1 MPTYNQ
7 TIGAR
12 YHIYNSLFLQLPYQ
26 NIFRTGTLLPL
37 LQQHC
42 ETGFEEG
49 KSAIEI
55 LNQFFQDFTP
65 GTNQSE
71 QFDLLFNFIQ
81 YIERQVALFDSI
93 EDSAFEQINDL
104 NGKGTI
110 SSLLLHAKF
119 EHKEEL
125 LAKHLEEFSLRP
137 VLTAHPTQFYP
148 GHVLGILTDLEKS
161 IRSHELG
168 HINLLLQQLGKTGFI
183 NDTKPTPYDEA
194 ITLCWY
200 LENVFYH
207 AIPEIIEKLA
217 AGLDIPL
224 SQWKNNRLMVIGF
237 WPGGDRDG
245 NPFVTSEITLKVA
258 ARLQESILK
267 CYYRDVRILRR
278 RLTFKGV
285 DKIMIDIE
293 QRIYNWVFG
302 TVKGYHHIDEF
313 INDLQSARKI
323 LVSDHGGL
331 FLDLLDSFIL
341 KVKQFGFYFASLD
354 IRQDSRKHD
363 YVWTQILNELSKQ
376 GKSISSV
383 EFEKLSIQDQIK
395 YLLSLNVSLDGLNME
410 DVLVNET
417 INSIKAIASIQNSNG
432 KTGGHRYVISNC
444 QSSLHIIEVYALA
457 KLLIG
462 TNEGLELDVVPLF
475 ETIDDLAH
483 APSIMEQLY
492 QVEEYKKH
500 LQRRNSHQTI
510 MLGFSDGTKDGGY
523 LRANWSIFRAKEN
536 LTNVSRKHDLKAIF
550 FDGRGGPPARGGG
563 NTHDFYASLGNTIEH
578 EEVQITVQGQTIS
591 SNFGKIA
598 SCKFNLEQLL
608 SAGLEG
614 AVFKRPE
621 NQMSDEDKKLLDTL
635 ADAGY
640 EAYLGLKHHAKFV
653 PYLEKVTPLSYF
665 GDTNIGSRPVK
676 RNGADGLKFE
686 DLRAIPFVGSWA
698 MMKQNIPGF
707 YGVGSAIKKLEDQGE
722 EQKLKQLYKNSL
734 FFRTLLGNSMMSL
747 TKTYYNATTYLANDP
762 EFGEFWKK
770 MFAEYNLSR
779 EETLNVSGLN
789 GLMENNP
796 NIRDSVRL
804 RERIVLPLIAI
815 QQFALM
821 NIRNLTEE
829 NKMYEMRYRKLII
842 RSMFGIINAARNS
855 A

>member
-12 YHIYNSLFLQLPYQ
+12 YHIYNSLFLQLPYH

-37 LQQHC
+37 LQQYC
-42 ETGFEEG
+42 ESGFEEG
-49 KSAIEI
+49 KSATEI

-81 YIERQVALFDSI
+81 YVERQVALFDSI

-104 NGKGTI
+104 TGKGTI
-110 SSLLLHAKF
+110 TSLLLKAKF
-119 EHKEEL
+119 ENKEDA
-125 LAKHLEEFSLRP
+125 LAKHLENFSLRP

-148 GHVLGILTDLEKS
+148 GHVLGILTDLEKA
-161 IRSHELG
+161 IRANELE
-168 HINLLLQQLGKTGFI
+168 HINLLMQQLGKTGFI
-183 NDTKPTPYDEA
+183 NQNKPTPYDEA
-194 ITLCWY
+194 LTLCWY

-207 AIPEIIEKLA
+207 AIPEIIEQLA
-217 AGLDIPL
+217 RGLEIPL

-267 CYYRDVRILRR
+267 CYYRDVRSLRR

-293 QRIYNWVFG
+293 RKIYNWAFG
-302 TVKGYHHIDEF
+302 TTRGYDHAEELL
-313 INDLQSARKI
+313 NDLQSARKL
-323 LVSDHGGL
+323 LVNDHDGL

-341 KVKQFGFYFASLD
+341 RVKQFGFYFASLD

-363 YVWTQILNELSKQ
+363 YVWTQILNEFSNA
-376 GKSISSV
+376 GKTISGA
-383 EFEKLSIQDQIK
+383 EFEKLSLQDQIN
-395 YLLSLNVSLDGLNME
+395 YLVALNISLDDLTTE
-410 DVLVNET
+410 DLLVNET
-417 INSIKAIASIQNSNG
+417 IRSIKAIAAIQQTNG
-432 KTGGHRYVISNC
+432 KTGSHRYVISNC
-444 QSSLHIIEVYALA
+444 QSALHIIEVYALS

-462 TNEGLELDVVPLF
+462 TPDGLELDVVPLF

-492 QVEEYKKH
+492 QVKEYRQHLKK
-500 LQRRNSHQTI
+500 RSNHQTI

-536 LTNVSRKHDLKAIF
+536 LTMVSRKYELKAIF

-591 SNFGKIA
+591 SNFGKVA

-621 NQMSDEDKKLLDTL
+621 NQMTDDDKKLLDAL

-640 EAYLGLKHHAKFV
+640 EAYLDLKHHPKFV

-676 RNGADGLKFE
+676 RNASEGLKFE

-707 YGVGSAIKKLEDQGE
+707 YGVGSAIKKLQAQGE
-722 EQKLKQLYKNSL
+722 DERLKQLYRNSL
-734 FFRTLLGNSMMSL
+734 FFRTLIGNSMMSL

-770 MFAEYNLSR
+770 MFAEYNLSC
-779 EETLNVSGLN
+779 EQVLNISGLN

-815 QQFALM
+815 QQYALM
-821 NIRNLTEE
+821 NSRNLTDQNRMFEI
-829 NKMYEMRYRKLII
+829 RYRKLII
-842 RSMFGIINAARNS
+842 RCMFGIINAARNS